1 MARDGLEN
9 RNLGQSRSHSDE
21 VEYPEAGGSRE
32 GSLGECARSTLRPHC
47 RSKEEWSSCS
57 GSGGCQGSELR
68 PCPLRHRHAAVSS
81 LFLRSPRQSR
91 ICRLKFPLAPQCR
104 WSFSPPNWAAG
115 WWCEAREGRTRVCLA
130 IMARGWRVARLQQPP
145 LVFPIPLHL
154 LLITV
159 STPFFMLPRVAIGAR
174 LRLMSTMAQSLT
186 PMEDAMRAKETDTPA
201 FNVGAPRITFFLICR

>member
-68 PCPLRHRHAAVSS
+68 LVLCSIVMLLFRPYSYGHRA
-81 LFLRSPRQSR
+81 SR

-104 WSFSPPNWAAG
+104 WSFSPPHWAAG
-115 WWCEAREGRTRVCLA
+115 WWCEAREVESMLGNHGPRLASGEAPTATACLPNSITPIVDHSLNAFFYVAKGRDWSAPEAHVHH
-130 IMARGWRVARLQQPP
+130 GS
-145 LVFPIPLHL
+145 VFNTHGRCYA
-154 LLITV
+154 
-159 STPFFMLPRVAIGAR
+159 SKG
-174 LRLMSTMAQSLT
+174 
-186 PMEDAMRAKETDTPA
+186 
-201 FNVGAPRITFFLICR
+201 N

>member
-32 GSLGECARSTLRPHC
+32 GSLSECARSTLRPHC

-57 GSGGCQGSELR
+57 GSGGCQLR
-68 PCPLRHRHAAVSS
+68 PCPLQRRYAAVSS
-81 LFLRSPRQSR
+81 LLLRSPPQSR
-91 ICRLKFPLAPQCR
+91 ICRRKFPLAPQYR

-130 IMARGWRVARLQQPP
+130 IMARVGEASNSHRLSSQFQY
-145 LVFPIPLHL
+145 
-154 LLITV
+154 T
-159 STPFFMLPRVAIGAR
+159 S
-174 LRLMSTMAQSLT
+174 
-186 PMEDAMRAKETDTPA
+186 
-201 FNVGAPRITFFLICR
+201 C